1 MATRRFLY
9 LNCFKLQTLLFHGRL
24 IPGHKY
30 YQEYNQ
36 VGSFGV
42 LCGHLKGFHM
52 AFRLKEA
59 SLLVTELFH
68 IKTVSGG

>member
-1 MATRRFLY
+1 MATRRFLD

-30 YQEYNQ
+30 YQEYSWI
-36 VGSFGV
+36 GSFGV
-42 LCGHLKGFHM
+42 LCGHLKGFYM
-52 AFRLKEA
+52 AFKLKEV

-68 IKTVSGG
+68 IKAMSGS